1 MHKML
6 VDEAQR
12 RASYWFGAEADERIV
27 MTLWDAV
34 ARQQQCRAQTSQS
47 HRNEQIVMLPQQLLR
62 FQLEKRGVSESRP
75 TARVGRTA

>member
-27 MTLWDAV
+27 MTLWDASGPAAAV
-34 ARQQQCRAQTSQS
+34 QGTD
-47 HRNEQIVMLPQQLLR
+47 EPKPQ
-62 FQLEKRGVSESRP
+62 E
-75 TARVGRTA
+75 

>member
-12 RASYWFGAEADERIV
+12 RASYWFDAEADERIV

-34 ARQQQCRAQTSQS
+34 ARRQQCRAQTSQS
-47 HRNEQIVMLPQQLLR
+47 HRNEQIVML
-62 FQLEKRGVSESRP
+62 
-75 TARVGRTA
+75 